1 MTESELIA
9 ALPAKVGRPAYD
21 RSRVRAGIAH
31 LGVGNF
37 HRSHQA
43 FYFDRLLADPEQSG
57 WGILGIGIQDTQP
70 ERDKA
75 AGLQAQHGLYTLTI
89 CPPDA
94 PAGTVL
100 IGALVEYLH
109 LPSDPEAV
117 LRRLADPAIRIV
129 SLTITE
135 GGYNLDEHGAFRLE
149 QPDVAADLAAAE
161 AGTAPKT
168 VFGLVAEALHRRR
181 AAGVGPFTVLSC
193 DNLMHN
199 GQAARAAF
207 LGFARA
213 RDPGLA
219 GWIEAE
225 VSFPN
230 SMVDGIAPFVSADDA
245 ARLNGQSGVA
255 DRVPVFREDFT
266 QWVLEDRFCAGRPPL
281 EDVGA
286 EFTGDVDPYELV
298 KLRMLNAGHMVMALP
313 SILIGY
319 PLVHEA
325 MQDELVSR
333 LVERYLSEDAAP
345 HLTAPPGMG
354 TADYAALLL
363 RRFRN
368 PNIRDQV
375 SRIAGQSSA
384 KLPVFLRPTAEAVLA
399 SGGDFSRIAFI
410 AAAFVEYLR
419 GQDDFG
425 RSFPVAEP
433 ALTVPDLAL
442 AARHDL
448 VSFLGMSPFA
458 GWGLEKHPDFAVEV
472 GRQREA
478 IRANGT
484 RQALQALLE
493 R

>member
-1 MTESELIA
+1 MTESDLIA
-9 ALPAKVGRPAYD
+9 ALPEKVARPTYD
-21 RSRVRAGIAH
+21 RSRVRAGVAH

-43 FYFDRLLADPEQSG
+43 FYFDRLLADPAQNG
-57 WGILGIGIQDTQP
+57 WGILGIGIQDTKP

-75 AGLQAQHGLYTLTI
+75 SALQAQHGLYTLTI

-94 PAGTVL
+94 AIETVL
-100 IGALVEYLH
+100 VGALVEYMH
-109 LPSDPEAV
+109 LPHDPESV

-149 QPDVAADLAAAE
+149 QPEVAADLVAAASGE
-161 AGTAPKT
+161 APKT
-168 VFGLVAEALHRRR
+168 VFALVTEALHRRR
-181 AAGVGPFTVLSC
+181 TAGIGPFTVLSC

-213 RDPGLA
+213 RDPDLA
-219 GWIEAE
+219 DWIEAE

-281 EDVGA
+281 ENVGA
-286 EFTGDVDPYELV
+286 EFTDNVDPYELV

-313 SILIGY
+313 SILIGHQ
-319 PLVHEA
+319 LVHEA
-325 MQDELVSR
+325 MQDELVNR
-333 LVERYLSEDAAP
+333 LVERFLSRDAAP

-375 SRIAGQSSA
+375 TRIAGQSSA
-384 KLPVFLRPTAEAVLA
+384 KLPVFLRPTAEAVLGTG
-399 SGGDFSRIAFI
+399 SEHSRIAFI
-410 AAAFVEYLR
+410 AACFVEYLR

-425 RSFPVAEP
+425 RSFPVSEP

-458 GWGLEKHPDFAVEV
+458 GWGLERHPDFVAEV

-478 IRANGT
+478 IRTLGT
-484 RQALQALLE
+484 RPALQALLD

>member
-1 MTESELIA
+1 MADSNLLAT
-9 ALPAKVGRPAYD
+9 LPAGIARPAYD

-43 FYFDRLLADPEQSG
+43 FYLDRLLADASQNG
-57 WGILGIGIQDTQP
+57 WGILGIGIQDTHP

-75 AGLQAQHGLYTLTI
+75 LALQAQDGLYTLTI

-94 PAGTVL
+94 AAETVL
-100 IGALVEYLH
+100 IGALVEYMH
-109 LPSDPEAV
+109 LPNDPEAV
-117 LRRLADPAIRIV
+117 LRRLAEPAIRIV

-135 GGYNLDEHGAFRLE
+135 GGYNLDEHGGFRLE
-149 QPDVAADLAAAE
+149 QPDVAADLAAAGT
-161 AGTAPKT
+161 GTAPRT
-168 VFGLVAEALHRRR
+168 VFGLVVEALHRRR
-181 AAGVGPFTVLSC
+181 TSDTGPFTVLSC

-207 LGFARA
+207 VGFARA

-219 GWIEAE
+219 DWIETE

-245 ARLNGQSGVA
+245 ARLNDRSGAA
-255 DRVPVFREDFT
+255 DRAPVFREDFT

-281 EDVGA
+281 EQVGA
-286 EFTGDVDPYELV
+286 QFTDKVDPYELV
-298 KLRMLNAGHMVMALP
+298 KLRMLNAGHTVMALP
-313 SILIGY
+313 SILLGHQ
-319 PLVHEA
+319 LVHEA

-345 HLTAPPGMG
+345 HLTAPPGMA

-399 SGGDFSRIAFI
+399 SGGDHRRIAFI

-448 VSFLGMSPFA
+448 TDFLRMSPFA
-458 GWGLEKHPDFAVEV
+458 GWSLERYPDFIAEV
-472 GRQREA
+472 GRQRSA
-478 IRANGT
+478 IRAQGT
-484 RQALQALLE
+484 RAALQALLQP
-493 R
+493 